1 MSKALGV
8 IYLALGRPY
17 LAMALLS
24 AKSMVDHN
32 PDIPFTIVTNVGNEP
47 PRVDFFRSDID
58 DWVHVDVDVS
68 ANRHLKTSIL
78 TYSKYDKTI
87 FLDCDTIVMGDLS
100 VASFILDYFDVCV
113 RLNRYPQKRR
123 GKGDVNVLGGLRIED
138 LPHWNSGV
146 MLIRKSDPAKEFF
159 ESWSAKFFE
168 LGNKYD
174 QVALVPAIFE
184 SGARILSLEERWNA
198 TDPGVGRNQWRQ
210 ETIVYHYAT
219 NICDNLFRR
228 IMECDKLISLD
239 DSEASSTHLFLK
251 GKRELKRTQM
261 NVLRY
266 LVINVL
272 WRFTSPVKL

>member
-24 AKSMVDHN
+24 AKSMVNNN
-32 PDIPFTIVTNVGNEP
+32 PDIPLTIVTNVSNEP
-47 PRVDFFRSDID
+47 PQVDFFRRGFD
-58 DWVHVDVDVS
+58 DWIHVDVDVS
-68 ANRHLKTSIL
+68 ANRHLKTNIL

-87 FLDCDTIVMGDLS
+87 FIDCDTIVMGDLS

-113 RLNRYPQKRR
+113 RLNRYPQRRR
-123 GKGDVNVLGGLRIED
+123 GKGDVNVLGGLSIEA

-146 MLIRKSDPAKEFF
+146 MLIKNSDPAKEFF
-159 ESWSAKFFE
+159 ESWNAKFAE
-168 LGNKYD
+168 LDNKYD

-184 SGARILSLEERWNA
+184 TGARVLSLEDRWNA
-198 TDPGVGRNQWRQ
+198 TDPGIGRNRWRQ

-228 IMECDKLISLD
+228 VMECDRLISTN
-239 DSEASSTHLFLK
+239 EHGVNPTQLFLK
-251 GKRELKRTQM
+251 GKRRLKRSQM
-261 NVLRY
+261 STIRFLA
-266 LVINVL
+266 INIM
-272 WRFTSPVKL
+272 WRFSSPVKI